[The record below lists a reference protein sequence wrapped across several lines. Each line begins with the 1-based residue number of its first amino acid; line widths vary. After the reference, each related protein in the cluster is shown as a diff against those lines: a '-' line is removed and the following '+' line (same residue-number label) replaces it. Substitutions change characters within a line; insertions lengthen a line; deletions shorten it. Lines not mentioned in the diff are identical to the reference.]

1 MEVYVYADEV
11 DVRLHEG
18 SFLITTTND
27 TLKSFFKEKNP
38 KYKEDDFDEW
48 INNLNRDSL
57 IGFYDFAIKNN
68 GITSKTYIDD

>member
-27 TLKSFFKEKNP
+27 TLKSFFKEK
-38 KYKEDDFDEW
+38 
-48 INNLNRDSL
+48 ILNIQKMIL
-57 IGFYDFAIKNN
+57 MN
-68 GITSKTYIDD
+68 G